1 LRNASIADGVKSGAL
16 ILPLQSKAKR
26 RTEREQRRKV
36 ERKSQKEKKKP
47 RPKELLLQGNEAVVE
62 GALRAGCRF
71 FAGYPIT
78 PATEISEILSTRL
91 PLVDGTF
98 IQMEDEIASLGAVI
112 GASLAGV
119 KAMTAT
125 SGPGFSLMQENLG
138 FAIIAEVPC
147 VVVDVMRGGPS
158 TGLPTSPSQSD
169 VMQARWGTHGD
180 HPIIVLSAST
190 VRECYDMTI
199 RAFNFSEKFRTPVI
213 LLIDEVVGHMREKIA
228 LGDQNEI
235 EIFNRVKPTMPPEW
249 YIPYEDTPSGIPS
262 MANFGEGYR
271 YHVTGLTHDIRG
283 FPTSRPDEI
292 GPFIARLHRK
302 ISQHFSEIQIGE
314 FFQTEDAEITV
325 VAYGCVAR
333 SAKRAVI
340 EAREK
345 GMKVGL
351 LKLMTLW
358 PFMRSAVE
366 KVLQTSKAL
375 IVPEMNMGQ
384 ISREVKRVNRGITKV
399 VALNKVDG
407 TIITPGEILDR
418 MMEISD
424 ARSN

>member
-1 LRNASIADGVKSGAL
+1 
-16 ILPLQSKAKR
+16 
-26 RTEREQRRKV
+26 
-36 ERKSQKEKKKP
+36 
-47 RPKELLLQGNEAVVE
+47 
-62 GALRAGCRF
+62 
-71 FAGYPIT
+71 
-78 PATEISEILSTRL
+78 
-91 PLVDGTF
+91 
-98 IQMEDEIASLGAVI
+98 MEDEIASLGAVI

-180 HPIIVLSAST
+180 HPIVVLSAST

-199 RAFNFSEKFRTPVI
+199 KAFNFSEKFRTPVI

-228 LGDQNEI
+228 LDDQNEI

-249 YIPYEDTPSGIPS
+249 YIPYEDTPSGVPG

-302 ISQHFSEIQIGE
+302 ISQHFSEIQMGE
-314 FFQTEDAEITV
+314 FFQTDDAEITV

-345 GMKVGL
+345 GMKAGL

-366 KVLQTSKAL
+366 KVLQNSKAL

-418 MMEISD
+418 IMEISD
-424 ARSN
+424 ARGN

>member
-1 LRNASIADGVKSGAL
+1 M
-16 ILPLQSKAKR
+16 
-26 RTEREQRRKV
+26 
-36 ERKSQKEKKKP
+36 
-47 RPKELLLQGNEAVVE
+47 LLQGNEAVAE

-78 PATEISEILSTRL
+78 PATEISEVLSVRL
-91 PLVDGTF
+91 PKVDGTF

-112 GASLAGV
+112 GASLTGV
-119 KAMTAT
+119 KSMTAT

-138 FAIIAEVPC
+138 LAIIAEVPC
-147 VVVDVMRGGPS
+147 VIVNVMRGGPS
-158 TGLPTSPSQSD
+158 TGLPTFPAQGD

-199 RAFNFSEKFRTPVI
+199 QAFNLSEKFRTPVI
-213 LLIDEVVGHMREKIA
+213 LLIDEVVGHMREKMA
-228 LGDQNEI
+228 LDDEEKI
-235 EIFNRVKPTMPPEW
+235 DIFNRVRPTMPPEW
-249 YIPYEDTPSGIPS
+249 YIPYEDTPSGVSP

-271 YHVTGLTHDIRG
+271 YHVTGLTHDVRG

-292 GPFIARLHRK
+292 GPFISRLHRK
-302 ISQHFSEIQIGE
+302 ISSHFSEIQIAE
-314 FFQTEDAEITV
+314 FFKTEDAEITI

-345 GMKVGL
+345 GLKVGL
-351 LKLMTLW
+351 LKLSTIW
-358 PFMRSAVE
+358 PFMRTAVE
-366 KVLQTSKAL
+366 KALQTSKIL

-384 ISREVKRVNRGITKV
+384 ISREVKRVNRGVARV
-399 VALNKVDG
+399 VTLNKVDG
-407 TIITPGEILDR
+407 TIITPMEILNR
-418 MMEISD
+418 IQEVSIT
-424 ARSN
+424 NH